1 MKRFD
6 RKFGQ
11 DFVGKLPT
19 EPAVYLY
26 KDDAGEVIYVGK
38 AKNVRRRLRSYRNA
52 SRKKVHRKMR
62 EIVKAAATLE
72 VRLQPSEEEALVME
86 GRLIR
91 RLKPAFNVA
100 GKYSFL
106 YPAIGLARTQTDTR
120 LCFATDTEAWSEHS
134 FQWYGTF
141 PSRPRAK
148 EAFDALIET
157 LALVAH
163 LEKTSRLG
171 PLPDVVGSRV
181 AGLRRLAEPTVLALE
196 LYLAGRSPRLLSLL
210 AVALLEKP
218 RARREASWVQALLRH
233 LRDFYEGD
241 LAPLRAALE
250 GAGDDGSFVPQDE
263 RDTLFIR
270 HGINSRESSA

>member
-6 RKFGQ
+6 RKFGE
-11 DFVGKLPT
+11 DFVSELPT

-38 AKNVRRRLRSYRNA
+38 AKNVRRRLSGYRNA

-62 EIVKAAATLE
+62 EIVKAASTLE
-72 VRLQPSEEEALVME
+72 VRLQPSEEEALVVE

-91 RLKPAFNVA
+91 RLKPVFNVA

-106 YPAIGLARTQTDTR
+106 YPAVGLARKDTDTL
-120 LCFATDTEAWSEHS
+120 LCFATDVEAWSEHA
-134 FQWYGTF
+134 FQWFGTF
-141 PSRPRAK
+141 SSRPRAK
-148 EAFDALIET
+148 EAFDALIEA

-163 LEKTSRLG
+163 LEKTSSLG

-181 AGLRRLAEPTVLALE
+181 AGVRRLPKPIYAALE
-196 LYLAGRSPRLLSLL
+196 PYLAGESPRLLSLL

-218 RARREASWVQALLRH
+218 RARREAAWVQSLLRH
-233 LRDFYEGD
+233 LRDFFEGD
-241 LAPLRAALE
+241 LAPLHAALRR
-250 GAGDDGSFVPQDE
+250 AGDEGTFVPQDE

-270 HGINSRESSA
+270 HGATSALS

>member
-11 DFVGKLPT
+11 DFVAELPA

-26 KDDAGEVIYVGK
+26 KDDAGVVIYVGK

-72 VRLQPSEEEALVME
+72 VRIQPSEEEALVTE
-86 GRLIR
+86 GQLIR

-106 YPAIGLARTQTDTR
+106 YPAIGLARTSTDTR
-120 LCFATDTEAWSEHS
+120 LCFATDTEAWDAHS
-134 FQWYGTF
+134 FAWYGTF

-163 LEKTSRLG
+163 LQKTSSLG

-181 AGLRRLAEPTVLALE
+181 AGLRRLTDPLVQALD
-196 LYLAGRSPRLLSLL
+196 LYLAGRSPRLLSVL
-210 AVALLEKP
+210 AIALLEKP

-241 LAPLRAALE
+241 LAPLRAALDR
-250 GAGDDGSFVPQDE
+250 AGDEGSFVPQDE

-270 HGINSRESSA
+270 HGTGLGDSLG